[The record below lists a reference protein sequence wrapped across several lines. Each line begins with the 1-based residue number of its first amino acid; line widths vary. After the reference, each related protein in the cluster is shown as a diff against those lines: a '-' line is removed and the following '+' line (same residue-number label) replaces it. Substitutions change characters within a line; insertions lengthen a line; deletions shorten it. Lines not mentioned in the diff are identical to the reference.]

1 MNLFQT
7 KISKEDTLFI
17 SEVLQSGNLG
27 YGPMVDE
34 FQNSFQTFSNKK
46 FNVATNSA
54 SASAFMIFAYLRE
67 KYGVCDVYTTSLG
80 FISPAWAAKHFGH
93 NLIWVDVDENLLFS
107 VDDYRE
113 KRKIRCEAYTD
124 NLIKPVLMPV
134 LYGGVSNI
142 PKFDTLKEDNYDEIV
157 VVDSAHCVT
166 PTIDSDFI
174 FFSFH
179 PFKPVA
185 ASDGG
190 MISTND
196 SDSVEFFNLYRNFG
210 RQNNGSTYD
219 VVSDGFKFYMN
230 NLNAAIAITQLAR
243 YKENLD
249 IRKKNHILVQSLNLN
264 GKLLPHDE
272 NSSYYFATLICDK
285 SHLNDLYKKY
295 PTSKHYPLI
304 HKTSLMYSDE
314 ILPNTERLH
323 KLILNLPLYDENI
336 YNS

>member
-7 KISKEDTLFI
+7 KISKEDTVFI

-27 YGPMVDE
+27 YGPMVDK
-34 FQNSFQTFSNKK
+34 FQYLFQTFSNKK
-46 FNVATNSA
+46 FNIATNSA
-54 SASAFMIFAYLRE
+54 SASAFMVFAYLKE

-93 NLIWVDVDENLLFS
+93 NLIWVDIDENLLFS

-113 KRKIRCEAYTD
+113 KRRVRTERYTD
-124 NLIKPVLMPV
+124 GGITPVLMPV
-134 LYGGVSNI
+134 LYGGVSTI
-142 PKFDTLKEDNYDEIV
+142 PKFDTLKKDNYNEIV

-166 PTIDSDFI
+166 PTIESDFI

-196 SDSVEFFNLYRNFG
+196 TESVNFFNLYRNFG
-210 RQNNGSTYD
+210 RQNSGSTYD
-219 VVSDGFKFYMN
+219 VVSNGFKFYMN

-243 YKENLD
+243 YDENLNT
-249 IRKKNHILVQSLNLN
+249 RKKSHILVESLNLN
-264 GKLLPHDE
+264 GRLLPHDE
-272 NSSYYFATLICDK
+272 SSSYYFATLICEE
-285 SHLNDLYKKY
+285 SYVNDLYKKY

-314 ILPNTERLH
+314 VLPKTEKLH

-336 YNS
+336 YHS